1 MTFTLD
7 DAIRH
12 EKEMADSGCG
22 STERANEHRQIAFWL
37 EELKTRRSANIPMAC
52 KVDDDGNAICPVCGA
67 DAEWHK
73 FCEECGQALKWRE
86 KA

>member
-37 EELKTRRSANIPMAC
+37 EELKTRRRS
-52 KVDDDGNAICPVCGA
+52 
-67 DAEWHK
+67 DAMI
-73 FCEECGQALKWRE
+73 GQALKWRE
-86 KA
+86 EE